1 METNAGYASGYSW
14 RPWDKWLKT
23 PLLRLTLPLP
33 IMCYLHTS
41 KPRGHTSHPLLPL
54 TPVQIGGT
62 YPEEDW
68 QLDFTQRPS
77 CKGYKYLVVYVDIFP
92 EWIEAFHCKAEKAT
106 EVTKKFIRGNYPLW
120 SGLPPSVQND
130 NGPSFIAQITEQIA
144 QDLKN

>member
-1 METNAGYASGYSW
+1 
-14 RPWDKWLKT
+14 
-23 PLLRLTLPLP
+23 
-33 IMCYLHTS
+33 MCYLHTS

-92 EWIEAFHCKAEKAT
+92 EWIEAFHCKTEKAT
-106 EVTKKFIRGNYPLW
+106 EVTKSLLGE
-120 SGLPPSVQND
+120 
-130 NGPSFIAQITEQIA
+130 ITPF
-144 QDLKN
+144 DLDSLHLYKMTMDHLLLHK